1 MSRRWTARAI
11 ALFVG
16 AAIPWRDLPAQRRDT
31 VDRARPPVISLGQ
44 NYPNPFAAD
53 TRVPF
58 TIGDPAT
65 CRDATRTYRVSL
77 RVYNLLSQGVAVP
90 TLVGGPGATAFGQP
104 LETVPL
110 PCGTY
115 LAYWDG
121 LFASTRKEAS
131 PGIYLY
137 RLEVETAVA
146 VKKMVVAR

>member
-1 MSRRWTARAI
+1 MTRRRAARFV
-11 ALFVG
+11 ALCVG
-16 AAIPWRDLPAQRRDT
+16 VAVPWWGLAAQRRDT
-31 VDRARPPVISLGQ
+31 VDRKPPAISLGQ

-65 CRDATRTYRVSL
+65 CRDVVRTYKVSL
-77 RVYNLLSQGVAVP
+77 RIYNLLSQGVAVP
-90 TLVGGPGATAFGQP
+90 TLVGGPGTLANGQP
-104 LETVPL
+104 LDAVPL

-121 LFASTRKEAS
+121 LFASTRKDAA

-137 RLEVETAVA
+137 RLEVDAAVA